1 MTIIEYQFAWLEE
14 LITSMATQKLE
25 EEKAIT
31 SSSMGVPTY
40 SRLDPSL
47 GFFCGV
53 GFVGSTNVLHDA
65 HVLGAKHRVTFF
77 IHLKWIHQPKL
88 HIPSHMFRN
97 HEELMRDLTL
107 KGGRLGAMCIFP
119 NQSHWLKQ
127 C

>member
-53 GFVGSTNVLHDA
+53 GFVGSTNVPHDA
-65 HVLGAKHRVTFF
+65 HVLGAKHHVTFF
-77 IHLKWIHQPKL
+77 DSLEMDSSTNVTHSI
-88 HIPSHMFRN
+88 S
-97 HEELMRDLTL
+97 LTCF
-107 KGGRLGAMCIFP
+107 GAMK
-119 NQSHWLKQ
+119 S
-127 C
+127 